1 MARSNGAFTLT
12 ITSSSATG
20 TFGEA
25 SVSENAEIGYLLR
38 QVAQDVQ
45 SGRPS
50 RAIIDR
56 GGNNVGS
63 YSFGAGMLSAGR

>member
-1 MARSNGAFTLT
+1 MAKSNGAFTLT

-20 TFGEA
+20 TFGEFTQ
-25 SVSENAEIGYLLR
+25 SENAEIAYCLR

-56 GGNNVGS
+56 MGNNVGS
-63 YSFGAGMLSAGR
+63 YSYGTGMLSAGR

>member
-1 MARSNGAFTLT
+1 MPKSNGTFTLT

-20 TFGEA
+20 TFGEGTH
-25 SVSENAEIGYLLR
+25 SENAEIAYCLH
-38 QVAQDVQ
+38 QVIQAVQ

-50 RAIIDR
+50 SAIIDR
-56 GGNNVGS
+56 MGNNVGS

>member
-1 MARSNGAFTLT
+1 MAKSNGAFTLT

-20 TFGEA
+20 TFGEQTI
-25 SVSENAEIGYLLR
+25 SENAEIAYCLR

-50 RAIIDR
+50 AAIRDRA
-56 GGNNVGS
+56 GNNVGS
-63 YSFGAGMLSAGR
+63 YSYGTGMLSAGR

>member
-1 MARSNGAFTLT
+1 MAKSNGAFTLT
-12 ITSSSATG
+12 ITTSSATG

-25 SVSENAEIGYLLR
+25 SVSENAHIGWCLL

-63 YSFGAGMLSAGR
+63 YSYGTGMLSAGR

>member
-1 MARSNGAFTLT
+1 MAKSNGAFTLT
-12 ITSSSATG
+12 ITSSSVTG

-25 SVSENAEIGYLLR
+25 THSENAEIARCLY

-50 RAIIDR
+50 AAIRDR
-56 GGNNVGS
+56 MGNVVGS
-63 YSFGAGMLSAGR
+63 YSYGVGMLSAGR

>member
-1 MARSNGAFTLT
+1 MAKSNGAFTLT

-25 SVSENAEIGYLLR
+25 THSENAEIGYLLR
-38 QVAQDVQ
+38 MVAQAVM

-50 RAIIDR
+50 AAIIDR
-56 GGNNVGS
+56 MGNNVGS
-63 YSFGAGMLSAGR
+63 YSFGSGMLSAGR